1 MFKPQQIL
9 RVLVAE
15 APGGEMTNLVD
26 FFRFRG
32 FQSTTVTTSDVMMQ
46 ELKAPAYHVV
56 VLDSEYLGGSGEGI
70 VTQVRRIYGYQ
81 AGVIVLLRDGG
92 PKSRI
97 RAMNVGADACLER
110 PVDLEELEAVA
121 WQIYQRLRLSNSTID
136 DTGAWAF
143 YPGSGVLA
151 SPNGQ
156 RINLTGSESR
166 VISALA
172 ENCGRV
178 VNRQTLIDIMAP
190 GGAPEDTRRLDVVV
204 SRLRAKVK
212 SKSGNELSIKTF
224 RNMGYALSDIQV
236 IA

>member
-9 RVLVAE
+9 RVLVTE
-15 APGGEMTNLVD
+15 APSGEMSNLAD

-32 FQSTTVTTSDVMMQ
+32 FQSTTVTTSEVMMQ

-56 VLDSEYLGGSGEGI
+56 VLDSGYLGVNGEGI
-70 VTQVRRIYGYQ
+70 VTQVRQIYGYQ
-81 AGVIVLLRDGG
+81 VGIIVLSRDGG

-97 RAMNVGADACLER
+97 RAMSVGADACLER

-121 WQIYQRLRLSNSTID
+121 WQIYQRLRLSNSAIE
-136 DTGAWAF
+136 DTGTWAF

-151 SPNGQ
+151 SANGQ

-190 GGAPEDTRRLDVVV
+190 GGAPEDTRRLDVLV
-204 SRLRAKVK
+204 SRLRAKIK
-212 SKSGNELSIKTF
+212 SQSGSELSIRTF
-224 RNMGYALSDIQV
+224 RNMGYAVSDINV